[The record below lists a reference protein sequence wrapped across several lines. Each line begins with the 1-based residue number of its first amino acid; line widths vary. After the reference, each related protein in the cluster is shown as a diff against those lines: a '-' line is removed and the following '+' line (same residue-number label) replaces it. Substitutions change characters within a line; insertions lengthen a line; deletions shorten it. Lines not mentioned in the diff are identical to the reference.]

1 LSLVNGHAFC
11 KIYLRKRSKRCGA
24 YVLFDGRYAGS
35 GLIGLHPYVT
45 GFPGQQA
52 AGGELSLADIVGV
65 SRVSVSRLLS
75 TARDKGIVRISIV
88 DPRVVLENLERRLE
102 QLYGLKKAV
111 VVSGSVDDDVV
122 KQRIGRAGAQLL
134 ESCVRDGDTIGI
146 GRGTTVYQ
154 TVNHLSG
161 KVPLPS
167 SCIVPL
173 AGSAGLFD
181 SYFQVNE
188 MARHTAETFGAQ
200 CVYLNVPY
208 YVSSMEV
215 KQALLKEKLVADCVR
230 RWGSLDIALVGI
242 GGASMS
248 RDPAFLARVGS
259 AEAGTGK
266 KVAAD
271 LCGRFIGCEGESLEG
286 ERDLL
291 IAVSLEHLRKANT
304 VIGVCGGKTKAPA
317 ILAALKG
324 KHLDMLVTDEVS
336 AEMLCSACEK

>member
-1 LSLVNGHAFC
+1 M
-11 KIYLRKRSKRCGA
+11 
-24 YVLFDGRYAGS
+24 
-35 GLIGLHPYVT
+35 HPYVT

-52 AGGELSLADIVGV
+52 AGGELSLAVRKEDQDIDLLLYVCEMYYEQGLTQQEIADIVGV

-188 MARHTAETFGAQ
+188 MARHTAEAFGAQ

-304 VIGVCGGKTKAPA
+304 VIGVSGGKTKAPA